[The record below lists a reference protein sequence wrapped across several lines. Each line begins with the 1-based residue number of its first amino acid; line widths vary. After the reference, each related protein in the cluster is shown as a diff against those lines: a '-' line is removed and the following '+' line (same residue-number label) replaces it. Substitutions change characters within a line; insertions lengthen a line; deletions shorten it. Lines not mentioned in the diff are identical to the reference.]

1 MCFTFAMCYIMCE
14 ITDGHVFDFFFL
26 ILGYVGS
33 VFLYVLR
40 TSREVS
46 KTTVLLYL
54 GITH

>member
-1 MCFTFAMCYIMCE
+1 MCYIMCE

-33 VFLYVLR
+33 VFLYVLH